1 MAWSMSCK
9 ILAATM
15 LILLFEHNIAKGPR
29 FYWVEHFPTKEV
41 CERNSESRLWVRD
54 MYQVLFNKTSRQIL
68 ARSHRINRFLTNYM
82 NERFEWEGQ
91 WKWETAEVGVGLYLS
106 FLQTNAAIR
115 PNDNPPTN
123 PRYLDAGFRAGLPD
137 SGLGS
142 DFSTFFKR
150 NPVFNHAI
158 FYYEDTKKIIKRL
171 SGYRCAQTGAW
182 IANEGFYKWDDRSNE
197 WTPIYYLPWNT
208 DFYY

>member
-1 MAWSMSCK
+1 MA
-9 ILAATM
+9 
-15 LILLFEHNIAKGPR
+15 LLFQ
-29 FYWVEHFPTKEV
+29 VEHFPTKEV

-158 FYYEDTKKIIKRL
+158 FYYEDTKKIIKYVLRDLQPQHL
-171 SGYRCAQTGAW
+171 SFSISKDSSSISGGCQA
-182 IANEGFYKWDDRSNE
+182 
-197 WTPIYYLPWNT
+197 T
-208 DFYY
+208 DARKPERG